1 MRRSASSWKPN
12 AASDKHPRLLAGR
25 VQLPATAAVGV
36 AALLDCASSVS
47 SQIVIAMSQT
57 TAPAN
62 AEKRYTVSRADLP
75 LSCPTPEM
83 ALWNSHPRVYLP
95 IDKEPGGECACPYCG
110 TVFVLGD

>member
-12 AASDKHPRLLAGR
+12 ATSDKHPRLLAGR
-25 VQLPATAAVGV
+25 VQLPATAAAGV

-110 TVFVLGD
+110 VVFVLVD